1 MLRAAKRRSRGA
13 PPPSLAGVIP
23 ALGPDWLDPDTL
35 LRSLGFVGLLVIVF
49 VESGLLVGFFLP
61 GDSLLFTGG
70 LLIATGV
77 LTVPLWLALVLV
89 PLAAVLGD
97 QCGYLI
103 GRRLGPAVFRRADA
117 RIFKAQYVDDA
128 YAFFDKYGGRA
139 VLLAR
144 FVPVVRT
151 FVPVVAGVAK
161 MDYRTFVS
169 WNVIGGVLWGA
180 GVTTLGYLLGGLSFV
195 RDNIE
200 VILILIV
207 LVSVLPVAVE
217 LLRGRARGRAAR
229 RAHRA

>member
-1 MLRAAKRRSRGA
+1 MTPIL
-13 PPPSLAGVIP
+13 
-23 ALGPDWLDPDTL
+23 ALGPAWLDPDSLIRT
-35 LRSLGFVGLLVIVF
+35 LGFVGLLVIVF

-70 LLIATGV
+70 LLIATGQ
-77 LTVPLWLALVLV
+77 LPVPLWLALLLV

-103 GRRLGPAVFRRADA
+103 GRRLGPAVFKKQDA
-117 RIFKAQYVDDA
+117 RFFKPKYVEDA

-151 FVPVVAGVAK
+151 FVPVVAGVGR
-161 MDYRTFVS
+161 MDYKHFLA
-169 WNVIGGVLWGA
+169 WNVAGGVLWGA
-180 GVTTLGYLLGGLSFV
+180 GVTTLGYLLGGIAFV

-207 LVSVLPVAVE
+207 LVSVLPVAFEV
-217 LLRGRARGRAAR
+217 LRARRRGRVGSDRSGAEAAGGSRGRG
-229 RAHRA
+229 AHRA

>member
-1 MLRAAKRRSRGA
+1 ML
-13 PPPSLAGVIP
+13 
-23 ALGPDWLDPDTL
+23 DTL
-35 LRSLGFVGLLVIVF
+35 GFPGLLAIVF
-49 VESGLLVGFFLP
+49 IESGLLVGFFLP

-77 LTVPLWLALVLV
+77 LHVPLWLALVLV

-103 GRRLGPAVFRRADA
+103 GRRLGPAVFKRADA
-117 RIFKAQYVDDA
+117 RFFKPRYVEDA
-128 YAFFDKYGGRA
+128 FAFFEKYGGRA

-151 FVPVVAGVAK
+151 FVPVVAGVGR
-161 MDYRTFVS
+161 MDYRHFAA
-169 WNVIGGVLWGA
+169 WNVLGGVLWGA
-180 GVTTLGYLLGGLSFV
+180 GVTTLGYLLGGISFV

-207 LVSVLPVAVE
+207 LVSVLPVLVEVLRARRRPRSEAVPAGRS
-217 LLRGRARGRAAR
+217 RGRG
-229 RAHRA
+229 AHRA

>member
-1 MLRAAKRRSRGA
+1 VTPIL
-13 PPPSLAGVIP
+13 
-23 ALGPDWLDPDTL
+23 ALGPSWLDPDSLIRT
-35 LRSLGFVGLLVIVF
+35 LGFVGILAIVF

-61 GDSLLFTGG
+61 GDSLLFTAG

-77 LTVPLWLALVLV
+77 LHVPLWLALVLV

-103 GRRLGPAVFRRADA
+103 GRRLGPAVFKRQDA
-117 RIFKAQYVDDA
+117 RFFKPKYVDDA
-128 YAFFDKYGGRA
+128 FAFFEKYGGRA

-151 FVPVVAGVAK
+151 FVPVVAGVGR
-161 MDYRTFVS
+161 MDYRHFAA
-169 WNVIGGVLWGA
+169 WNVAGGVLWGA
-180 GVTTLGYLLGGLSFV
+180 GVTTLGYLLGGIAFV

-207 LVSVLPVAVE
+207 LVSVLPVVVE
-217 LLRGRARGRAAR
+217 VLRARSRTRSEGVSAGRSRGRG
-229 RAHRA
+229 AHRA

>member
-1 MLRAAKRRSRGA
+1 
-13 PPPSLAGVIP
+13 
-23 ALGPDWLDPDTL
+23 
-35 LRSLGFVGLLVIVF
+35 
-49 VESGLLVGFFLP
+49 
-61 GDSLLFTGG
+61 
-70 LLIATGV
+70 
-77 LTVPLWLALVLV
+77 
-89 PLAAVLGD
+89 
-97 QCGYLI
+97 
-103 GRRLGPAVFRRADA
+103 
-117 RIFKAQYVDDA
+117 
-128 YAFFDKYGGRA
+128 
-139 VLLAR
+139 
-144 FVPVVRT
+144 VRT

-217 LLRGRARGRAAR
+217 LLRGRARARAAR